1 MSKKANP
8 TSIGIF
14 IFVGLL
20 LGVCGLLLFT
30 STKIFTPTAK
40 FIVYFDSSL
49 SGLNEGAPVKYRG
62 VTIGSVSRVMIHYNQ
77 ATNDSAMPVIIEVRE
92 DLIRRRLE
100 GATLFKNFGSVG
112 EEIRK
117 GLRARLETESLVTG
131 VLYVDLERE
140 SSPPPAVYHQLKP
153 IYVEIP
159 SRPTDIQ
166 QLMKNIAKLD
176 LSGLEEKLSSLVAK
190 IDTVL
195 DRLKIDQLVGSVTN
209 FLNSANGVV
218 KDPELTNAFT
228 SLNATLREFR
238 LLGAK
243 VNNRVDPLADGL
255 TNTLEQLNRT
265 LVQTRGG
272 MQNFRDLLAADSSLR
287 NELNVTLTRL
297 AEAGESVSTLADYLH
312 KYPNSLLT
320 GRKPPQEKKP

>member
-14 IFVGLL
+14 IFIGLL

-30 STKIFTPTAK
+30 STKLFTPTAK
-40 FIVYFDSSL
+40 FIIYFDSSL

-62 VTIGSVSRVMIHYNQ
+62 VTIGSVSRVMIHFNQ
-77 ATNDSAMPVIIEVRE
+77 ATNDTAMPVIIELRD

-100 GATLFKNFGSVG
+100 GATIFKSVAHLG

-140 SSPPPAVYHQLKP
+140 NSPPPAEYHQLEP
-153 IYVEIP
+153 VYVEIP

-166 QLMKNIAKLD
+166 ALMKNLAKLD
-176 LSGLEEKLSSLVAK
+176 LSGLEQRLSSLVGK
-190 IDTVL
+190 LDTVL
-195 DRLKIDQLVGSVTN
+195 DRIKLDELMGSLTN
-209 FLNSANGVV
+209 LLNSANHVV
-218 KDPELTNAFT
+218 GDPELTNAFT
-228 SLNATLREFR
+228 SLNETLHEFR
-238 LLGAK
+238 LLGTR
-243 VNNRVDPLADGL
+243 VNNRIDPLADDL
-255 TNTLEQLNRT
+255 TKTLAELNRA
-265 LVQTRGG
+265 LAQTRGG

-287 NELNVTLTRL
+287 NELNVTLNRL
-297 AEAGESVSTLADYLH
+297 AEASESVSTLADYLH

>member
-14 IFVGLL
+14 IFIGLL

-30 STKIFTPTAK
+30 SSKLFTPTAK
-40 FIVYFDSSL
+40 FIVYFESSL

-62 VTIGSVSRVMIHYNQ
+62 VTIGSVSRVMIRFNQ
-77 ATNDSAMPVIIEVRE
+77 AANDPAMPVIIELRQ

-100 GATLFKNFGSVG
+100 GATLFKSVRHLD
-112 EEIRK
+112 EQVRK
-117 GLRARLETESLVTG
+117 GLRASLETESLVTG
-131 VLYVDLERE
+131 VLYVDLEVE

-153 IYVEIP
+153 VYIEIP
-159 SRPTDIQ
+159 SRPTEIQ
-166 QLMKNIAKLD
+166 ALMKNLAKLD
-176 LSGLEEKLSSLVAK
+176 INGLTQNLNSLITK

-195 DRLKIDQLVGSVTN
+195 DRMKLNELTGSLTN
-209 FLNSANGVV
+209 FLNSANRVV
-218 KDPELTNAFT
+218 GNPELTNAFT
-228 SLNATLREFR
+228 SLNETLQEYR

-243 VNNRVDPLADGL
+243 VNHRVDPLADGL

-265 LVQTRGG
+265 LAQTRGG

-287 NELNVTLTRL
+287 NELNVTLSQL
-297 AEAGESVSTLADYLH
+297 AEAAQSVSTLADYLH